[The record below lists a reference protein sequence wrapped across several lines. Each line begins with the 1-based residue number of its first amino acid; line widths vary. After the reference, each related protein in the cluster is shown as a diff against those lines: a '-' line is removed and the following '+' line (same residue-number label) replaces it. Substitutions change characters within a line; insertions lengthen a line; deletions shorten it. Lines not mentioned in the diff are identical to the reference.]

1 MRLAYLPSMS
11 TTSTPDVGRTIER
24 CRPED
29 VTPVQLEADTL
40 ESTAPE
46 YLRDLRRELYHE
58 GLFPARVIVS
68 ARFDEDCSLRT
79 QEEIDRI
86 RGYVRAASFLGAGA
100 VTVECDVVCDVE
112 KVRPALAA
120 CAERAAREGLTFD
133 LDAPITLEH

>member
-1 MRLAYLPSMS
+1 MS
-11 TTSTPDVGRTIER
+11 TTSPPNVDRTIER

-29 VTPVQLEADTL
+29 VTPVRLEATAL

-46 YLRDLRRELYHE
+46 YLRDLKCELNRE
-58 GLFPARVIVS
+58 GLFPARLTVT

-79 QEEIDRI
+79 QEEADRI
-86 RGYVRAASFLGAGA
+86 REYVRAASFLGAGA
-100 VTVECDVVCDVE
+100 VTVECDAVCDVE

-133 LDAPITLEH
+133 LDAPITLER